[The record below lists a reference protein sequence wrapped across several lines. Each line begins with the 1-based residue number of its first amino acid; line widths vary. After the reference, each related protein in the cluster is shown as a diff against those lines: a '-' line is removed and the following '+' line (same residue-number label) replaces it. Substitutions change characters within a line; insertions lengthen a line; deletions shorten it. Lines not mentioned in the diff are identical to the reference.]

1 MNISVSTHF
10 IAMRWFLLHNRIR
23 LTRFCGGKW
32 TNERTDFTTSQ
43 TSNSNKNECNLKSV
57 WPAQLRSIQ
66 ANCFGQC
73 SCYRNILTHT
83 QTLAKPFEF
92 MVYPLTSTIN
102 VWIIV
107 CNNIIEWERK
117 HTHTHQLQH
126 RIRRNRDGVVFNVLI
141 QRLYRQ
147 HRQNN
152 RFEIFV
158 RHLNICMSL
167 TVACY
172 LDYSHQRA
180 TENACI
186 YQIFHGR
193 YMHKIPC
200 MQISYQNWN
209 FSLFT
214 FFLVWQIKFY
224 FLAYYYMVVFVFVF
238 LVYCRWL
245 CWYY

>member
-1 MNISVSTHF
+1 
-10 IAMRWFLLHNRIR
+10 MRKK
-23 LTRFCGGKW
+23 T
-32 TNERTDFTTSQ
+32 
-43 TSNSNKNECNLKSV
+43 
-57 WPAQLRSIQ
+57 
-66 ANCFGQC
+66 
-73 SCYRNILTHT
+73 
-83 QTLAKPFEF
+83 
-92 MVYPLTSTIN
+92 
-102 VWIIV
+102 
-107 CNNIIEWERK
+107 

-200 MQISYQNWN
+200 MQISYQIGIFHFLLSFWFGKLNSTSSHIIIWW
-209 FSLFT
+209 FLFL
-214 FFLVWQIKFY
+214 FFLSIAVDCVDITNKS
-224 FLAYYYMVVFVFVF
+224 
-238 LVYCRWL
+238 
-245 CWYY
+245 